1 MSQFMRRSIRH
12 VLYAATT
19 IFIPANVLAVP
30 VVPNFSQGQL
40 TSRTES
46 RVVTSETIVSEDFS
60 TGWEYT
66 VSGQNVKPSSNNI
79 TAPAVDAGSI
89 TVNGITTTWKGLD
102 LNNKPTWSIVEPGA
116 SFMFA
121 ETYSGAG
128 LRNRTT
134 VTRTVEADTIVEST
148 SVFSQ

>member
-1 MSQFMRRSIRH
+1 MRKNIRH
-12 VLYAATT
+12 VLYAVTA

-79 TAPAVDAGSI
+79 TAPAVD
-89 TVNGITTTWKGLD
+89 NGITTTWKGLD

-116 SFMFA
+116 NFMFA

-134 VTRTVEADTIVEST
+134 VTRTVEADTIIEST

>member
-1 MSQFMRRSIRH
+1 MRKNIRH
-12 VLYAATT
+12 VLYAVTA
-19 IFIPANVLAVP
+19 IFIPANALAVP

-116 SFMFA
+116 NFMFA
-121 ETYSGAG
+121 ET
-128 LRNRTT
+128 
-134 VTRTVEADTIVEST
+134 
-148 SVFSQ
+148 

>member
-1 MSQFMRRSIRH
+1 MRKNIRH
-12 VLYAATT
+12 ALYAVIAT
-19 IFIPANVLAVP
+19 FIPANVLAVP

-79 TAPAVDAGSI
+79 TARAVDAGSI

-102 LNNKPTWSIVEPGA
+102 LNNNPTWSIVEPGA
-116 SFMFA
+116 NFMFA

-134 VTRTVEADTIVEST
+134 VTRTVEADTIIEST